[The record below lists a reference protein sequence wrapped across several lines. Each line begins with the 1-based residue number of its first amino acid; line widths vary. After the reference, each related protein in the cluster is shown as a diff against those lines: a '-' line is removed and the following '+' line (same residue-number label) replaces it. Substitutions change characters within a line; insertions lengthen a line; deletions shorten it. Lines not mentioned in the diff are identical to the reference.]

1 MKWTNSIK
9 SDKKNINKLENVDSF
24 TEELRKKCAS
34 DDRVEAIESQI
45 ISESKAAIDGIKKKL
60 VENIL
65 ENNEANL
72 KAFQKNSSDL
82 KIEIPDSIMD
92 KKRKNLLDKTFKVK

>member
-1 MKWTNSIK
+1 MSNSIK
-9 SDKKNINKLENVDSF
+9 LHKKNISKIESIVSI

-45 ISESKAAIDGIKKKL
+45 ISESEATIDGIRKKL

-65 ENNEANL
+65 KNNEAHL

-82 KIEIPDSIMD
+82 KIKIPGSIMD
-92 KKRKNLLDKTFKVK
+92 KQRTNLLDKTFKVK